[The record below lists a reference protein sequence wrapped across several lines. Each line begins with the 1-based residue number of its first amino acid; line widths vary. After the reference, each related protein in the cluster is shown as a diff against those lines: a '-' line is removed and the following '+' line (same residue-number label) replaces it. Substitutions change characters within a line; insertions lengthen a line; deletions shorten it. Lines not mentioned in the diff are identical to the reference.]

1 MKLETKIRQL
11 INDEIN
17 NEIYTESR
25 QYLLRFAIE
34 NLAAKTQSLLVDTA
48 ENLDPVYIAGW
59 DVGRYATPPVNSLR
73 IKSDYGSREV
83 FCEICD
89 WVDRYTAESTQNIW
103 FQPITG

>member
-11 INDEIN
+11 IND
-17 NEIYTESR
+17 EIYTESR

-34 NLAAKTQSLLVDTA
+34 NLTAKTQSLLVDTA

-59 DVGRYATPPVNSLR
+59 DVGRYSSPPVDSLR

-83 FCEICD
+83 FFEICE
-89 WVDRYTAESTQNIW
+89 WVDRYTEESTQTLW
-103 FQPITG
+103 FQK